1 VSKKKSYMDNINV
14 LSENFFK
21 KLKYKIADKLAI
33 RSIKKNKSVKK
44 DIDRLNKEL
53 KDLWDDFNKKAIE
66 VDPTH
71 KSFKPKKLSID
82 DFIG

>member
-1 VSKKKSYMDNINV
+1 MDNINV